1 MIKRLKTKYGV
12 FLSILVLFSIVVT
25 LSYSAFIFS
34 TDKYRSTEL
43 LISKLNYG
51 ITITE
56 DKTNL
61 SSISGSKV
69 TVPKGSITY
78 YNIVIS
84 SINKI
89 DSKYTL
95 AYKTSSNAVVKY
107 TDRTPWNT
115 SGYIKGYDENTYSK
129 RIRVVIDNSSSTS
142 SSTVDFAVYGGYTF
156 NTYAS
161 IELNSGYVTV
171 TGPYTEELAS
181 ISNRLVDIVE
191 NDTGCVTSESSTC
204 LYGGDSIKNYVQY
217 PTNEDKT
224 KNIWRILGSYIID
237 GETVTKMIKVDTVT
251 NLDNLYNTLTDN
263 KSIILSTNK
272 FNCFSSTCNTSDY
285 TNIGIL
291 TNYEYNQIGGNNSYL
306 KSLNPFLLKT
316 ENGFNEVTDNGIN
329 EGVTSSNLKPVVYIQ
344 TEVQTSGSGSISD
357 PYTLTPTSDINLI
370 AYTLNGE
377 STSETYSWLIQNK
390 AVNEIICK
398 NGTIASWDGSK
409 SSIVLTEVKS
419 PDYCTIDFKDGYTV
433 TLKAINGT
441 VSSPI
446 SKTVKEGGTISFK
459 VTPNDGYS
467 FNLSNDTCNG
477 KIVDGYYIIDKVISN
492 LTCSITFKKGGKTI
506 FDVLL
511 ADNSTILER
520 TDFTTKIDANTNT
533 LYKST
538 ENGKNVYYFA
548 GLAQNNW
555 VKFGVNQNDLYSFNY
570 SNSTSR
576 PSSLDVVCPGSGAS
590 NCNKI
595 LSKGDDIYWRIIRTN
610 HDGSIKLIYA
620 GNNPDET
627 NITIAGSG
635 AGEMSKSDTK
645 FVGYMYGLGG
655 SLESNR
661 LNTTSSAI
669 KEVVDTWYV
678 KEFLQYDEYISK
690 DAIYCNDRTL
700 ASGSV
705 YNVTTQTFY
714 YQGYT
719 RLYTNFTPTYEC
731 TDIADQF
738 TSISSS
744 YGNKKLTYPVAI
756 ISGDEAVFSGAST
769 NSSYAQT
776 WMAYNRSNQTIT
788 SGLTLTPSVGSSANI
803 MYLYANG
810 WLETQNMYS
819 YGPIRPVISIKG
831 DNIWKS
837 GDGSPSNPYTIQE
850 TSSGC

>member
-191 NDTGCVTSESSTC
+191 NDTGCVTSDKDTC

-224 KNIWRILGSYIID
+224 KNIWRILGTYIID

-272 FNCFSSTCNTSDY
+272 FNCFSSTCSASDY

-306 KSLNPFLLKT
+306 QSLNPFLVKT

-344 TEVQTSGSGSISD
+344 TEVQTSGSGTSED
-357 PYTLTPTSDINLI
+357 PYTLTPSSDINLV
-370 AYTLNGE
+370 AYTLNGQ
-377 STSETYSWLIQNK
+377 STTKTYAELLTTNVVK
-390 AVNEIICK
+390 NVTCK
-398 NGTIASWDGSK
+398 NGTTAEWNYERNGVFLSEIK
-409 SSIVLTEVKS
+409 T
-419 PDYCTIDFKDGYTV
+419 PDYCTIDFTDGYIV
-433 TLKAINGT
+433 TLTSSNGT
-441 VSSPI
+441 VSPTSQAVG
-446 SKTVKEGGTISFK
+446 SGGSALFT
-459 VTPNDGYS
+459 VTPNSG
-467 FNLSNDTCNG
+467 FKAELETNTCGGTLSGNT
-477 KIVDGYYIIDKVISN
+477 YTISN
-492 LTCSITFKKGGKTI
+492 ITSNKTCSITFKSNLPTLYEKI
-506 FDVLL
+506 L
-511 ADNSTILER
+511 ADKSTRPGAR
-520 TDFTTKIDANTNT
+520 TSFSSVLTTDNTKT
-533 LYKST
+533 LYTST
-538 ENGKNVYYFA
+538 EDSKTVYYFA
-548 GLAQNNW
+548 GNATDNW
-555 VKFGVNQNDLYSFNY
+555 VKFGKN
-570 SNSTSR
+570 
-576 PSSLDVVCPGSGAS
+576 AS
-590 NCNKI
+590 NQ
-595 LSKGDDIYWRIIRTN
+595 DIYWRIIRTN
-610 HDGSIKLIYA
+610 SDGGVRLLYHGTSTTATDAYIGTSA
-620 GNNPDET
+620 FNSSFNN
-627 NITIAGSG
+627 IAYVS
-635 AGEMSKSDTK
+635 
-645 FVGYMYGLGG
+645 YMYGNLG
-655 SLESNR
+655 SVANARENTTDSTIKTIIDNWYKDN
-661 LNTTSSAI
+661 LNTNYGKYLSTTA
-669 KEVVDTWYV
+669 V
-678 KEFLQYDEYISK
+678 
-690 DAIYCNDRTL
+690 YCNDRSTSDNTNFG
-700 ASGSV
+700 AR
-705 YNVTTQTFY
+705 
-714 YQGYT
+714 T
-719 RLYTNFTPTYEC
+719 RLYTNKTPSYDCTATEDKFTVDNST
-731 TDIADQF
+731 
-738 TSISSS
+738 
-744 YGNKKLTYPVAI
+744 GNGKLTYPIALMTADEVSFAGGLWI
-756 ISGDEAVFSGAST
+756 TNAPTWYYYNSANGSSTGSTWWWLLSPNNWSGGSADVFSVLGSST
-769 NSSYAQT
+769 PGRLNG
-776 WMAYNRSNQTIT
+776 SN
-788 SGLTLTPSVGSSANI
+788 VGSSD
-803 MYLYANG
+803 G
-810 WLETQNMYS
+810 V
-819 YGPIRPVISIKG
+819 RPVISL
-831 DNIWKS
+831 KS
-837 GDGSPSNPYTIQE
+837 CTLYSTGNGSASDPYTIKE
-850 TSSGC
+850 TTSGC

>member
-1 MIKRLKTKYGV
+1 M
-12 FLSILVLFSIVVT
+12 
-25 LSYSAFIFS
+25 
-34 TDKYRSTEL
+34 
-43 LISKLNYG
+43 
-51 ITITE
+51 
-56 DKTNL
+56 
-61 SSISGSKV
+61 
-69 TVPKGSITY
+69 
-78 YNIVIS
+78 
-84 SINKI
+84 
-89 DSKYTL
+89 
-95 AYKTSSNAVVKY
+95 
-107 TDRTPWNT
+107 
-115 SGYIKGYDENTYSK
+115 
-129 RIRVVIDNSSSTS
+129 
-142 SSTVDFAVYGGYTF
+142 
-156 NTYAS
+156 
-161 IELNSGYVTV
+161 
-171 TGPYTEELAS
+171 
-181 ISNRLVDIVE
+181 
-191 NDTGCVTSESSTC
+191 
-204 LYGGDSIKNYVQY
+204 
-217 PTNEDKT
+217 
-224 KNIWRILGSYIID
+224 
-237 GETVTKMIKVDTVT
+237 
-251 NLDNLYNTLTDN
+251 
-263 KSIILSTNK
+263 
-272 FNCFSSTCNTSDY
+272 
-285 TNIGIL
+285 
-291 TNYEYNQIGGNNSYL
+291 
-306 KSLNPFLLKT
+306 
-316 ENGFNEVTDNGIN
+316 
-329 EGVTSSNLKPVVYIQ
+329 
-344 TEVQTSGSGSISD
+344 
-357 PYTLTPTSDINLI
+357 
-370 AYTLNGE
+370 
-377 STSETYSWLIQNK
+377 
-390 AVNEIICK
+390 
-398 NGTIASWDGSK
+398 
-409 SSIVLTEVKS
+409 
-419 PDYCTIDFKDGYTV
+419 
-433 TLKAINGT
+433 
-441 VSSPI
+441 
-446 SKTVKEGGTISFK
+446 
-459 VTPNDGYS
+459 
-467 FNLSNDTCNG
+467 
-477 KIVDGYYIIDKVISN
+477 
-492 LTCSITFKKGGKTI
+492 TCSITFKKGGKTI

-595 LSKGDDIYWRIIRTN
+595 ISKGDDIYWRIIRTN

-738 TSISSS
+738 TSVSSS

-776 WMAYNRSNQTIT
+776 WMAYNSSNQTIT

>member
-34 TDKYRSTEL
+34 TGKYRSTEL

-181 ISNRLVDIVE
+181 LSNRLVDIVE

-204 LYGGDSIKNYVQY
+204 LYGGDNIKNYVQY
-217 PTNEDKT
+217 PINEDKT

-263 KSIILSTNK
+263 NSIILSTNK
-272 FNCFSSTCNTSDY
+272 FNCFSSTCSASDY

-344 TEVQTSGSGSISD
+344 TEVQTSGSGTSGD
-357 PYTLTPTSDINLI
+357 PYTLTPSSDINLV
-370 AYTLNGE
+370 AYTLNGQ
-377 STSETYSWLIQNK
+377 STTKTYAELLTTNVVK
-390 AVNEIICK
+390 NVTCK
-398 NGTIASWDGSK
+398 NGTTAEWNYERNGVFLSEIK
-409 SSIVLTEVKS
+409 T
-419 PDYCTIDFKDGYTV
+419 PDYCTIDFTDGYIV
-433 TLKAINGT
+433 TLTSSNGT
-441 VSSPI
+441 VSPTSQAVG
-446 SKTVKEGGTISFK
+446 SGGSALFT
-459 VTPNDGYS
+459 VTPNSG
-467 FNLSNDTCNG
+467 FKAELETNTCGGTLSGNT
-477 KIVDGYYIIDKVISN
+477 YTISN
-492 LTCSITFKKGGKTI
+492 ITSNKTCSITFKSNLPTLYEKI
-506 FDVLL
+506 L
-511 ADNSTILER
+511 ADKSTRPGAR
-520 TDFTTKIDANTNT
+520 TSFSSVLTTDNTKT
-533 LYKST
+533 LYTST
-538 ENGKNVYYFA
+538 EDSKTVYYFA
-548 GLAQNNW
+548 GNATDNW
-555 VKFGVNQNDLYSFNY
+555 VKFGKN
-570 SNSTSR
+570 
-576 PSSLDVVCPGSGAS
+576 AS
-590 NCNKI
+590 NQ
-595 LSKGDDIYWRIIRTN
+595 DIYWRIIRTN
-610 HDGSIKLIYA
+610 SDGGVRLLYHGTSTTATDAYIGTSA
-620 GNNPDET
+620 FNSSFNN
-627 NITIAGSG
+627 IAYVS
-635 AGEMSKSDTK
+635 
-645 FVGYMYGLGG
+645 YMYGNLG
-655 SLESNR
+655 SVANARENTTNSTIKKIIDNWYKDN
-661 LNTTSSAI
+661 LNTNYGKYLSTTA
-669 KEVVDTWYV
+669 V
-678 KEFLQYDEYISK
+678 
-690 DAIYCNDRTL
+690 YCNDRSTSDNTNFGAL
-700 ASGSV
+700 
-705 YNVTTQTFY
+705 
-714 YQGYT
+714 T
-719 RLYTNFTPTYEC
+719 RLITNKTPSYDCTATEDKFTVDNST
-731 TDIADQF
+731 
-738 TSISSS
+738 
-744 YGNKKLTYPVAI
+744 GNGKLTYPIALMTADEVSFAGGLWI
-756 ISGDEAVFSGAST
+756 TNAPTWYYYNSANGSSTGSTWWWLLSPNNWSGGSADVFSVLGSST
-769 NSSYAQT
+769 PGRLNG
-776 WMAYNRSNQTIT
+776 SN
-788 SGLTLTPSVGSSANI
+788 VGSAYGVRPAISLKSCIKYSTGNGSA
-803 MYLYANG
+803 
-810 WLETQNMYS
+810 S
-819 YGPIRPVISIKG
+819 
-831 DNIWKS
+831 D
-837 GDGSPSNPYTIQE
+837 PYTINLDPDI
-850 TSSGC
+850 SC

>member
-181 ISNRLVDIVE
+181 LSNRLVDIVE

-224 KNIWRILGSYIID
+224 KNIWRILGTYIID
-237 GETVTKMIKVDTVT
+237 GETVTKMIKVDTVN

-272 FNCFSSTCNTSDY
+272 FNCFSSTCNTSNY

-306 KSLNPFLLKT
+306 KSLNPFLVKT
-316 ENGFNEVTDNGIN
+316 ESGFNEVTDNGIN
-329 EGVTSSNLKPVVYIQ
+329 EGVTSSNLKPVVYIK

-357 PYTLTPTSDINLI
+357 PYTLTPSSDINLV

-377 STSETYSWLIQNK
+377 STTKTYAELLTTNVVK
-390 AVNEIICK
+390 NVTCK
-398 NGTIASWDGSK
+398 NGSVAEWNYEKEAVVISK
-409 SSIVLTEVKS
+409 IKT
-419 PDYCTIDFKDGYTV
+419 PDYCTIDFADGYIV
-433 TLKAINGT
+433 TLTATNGT
-441 VSSPI
+441 VSAPTTQSTGYNG
-446 SKTVKEGGTISFK
+446 SVSFT
-459 VTPNDGYS
+459 VTPNDGYILELTT
-467 FNLSNDTCNG
+467 NTCGGTLSGNTYTIN
-477 KIVDGYYIIDKVISN
+477 KITSN
-492 LTCSITFKKGGKTI
+492 KTCSITFKQKLYTWGKYNI
-506 FDVLL
+506 
-511 ADNSTILER
+511 
-520 TDFTTKIDANTNT
+520 NTVTN
-533 LYKST
+533 YT
-538 ENGKNVYYFA
+538 E
-548 GLAQNNW
+548 
-555 VKFGVNQNDLYSFNY
+555 
-570 SNSTSR
+570 
-576 PSSLDVVCPGSGAS
+576 
-590 NCNKI
+590 
-595 LSKGDDIYWRIIRTN
+595 
-610 HDGSIKLIYA
+610 
-620 GNNPDET
+620 
-627 NITIAGSG
+627 
-635 AGEMSKSDTK
+635 
-645 FVGYMYGLGG
+645 
-655 SLESNR
+655 
-661 LNTTSSAI
+661 TTSSGSGRIKIAYGANYADGSCDGVEFYDIIVYSSYSRSGNKFYGSGSSKTLNCEKVDCETLFNSYAGWYYIGDYGSTSIVKLTSNMESKAI
-669 KEVVDTWYV
+669 GKKCNTNHYIQNADLITTTESGTSKTKGSYIEDVTSTSSSEYPTNGISGSYWYV
-678 KEFLQYDEYISK
+678 KK
-690 DAIYCNDRTL
+690 
-700 ASGSV
+700 
-705 YNVTTQTFY
+705 
-714 YQGYT
+714 
-719 RLYTNFTPTYEC
+719 
-731 TDIADQF
+731 
-738 TSISSS
+738 
-744 YGNKKLTYPVAI
+744 
-756 ISGDEAVFSGAST
+756 
-769 NSSYAQT
+769 
-776 WMAYNRSNQTIT
+776 
-788 SGLTLTPSVGSSANI
+788 
-803 MYLYANG
+803 
-810 WLETQNMYS
+810 
-819 YGPIRPVISIKG
+819 
-831 DNIWKS
+831 
-837 GDGSPSNPYTIQE
+837 
-850 TSSGC
+850 

>member
-1 MIKRLKTKYGV
+1 MIKRLKTKYGI

-272 FNCFSSTCNTSDY
+272 FNCFSNICNTSDY
-285 TNIGIL
+285 TNVGIL

-306 KSLNPFLLKT
+306 QSLNPFLVKT

-344 TEVQTSGSGSISD
+344 TEVQISGSGSISD
-357 PYTLTPTSDINLI
+357 PYTLTPSSDINLI
-370 AYTLNGE
+370 AYTLNGQ
-377 STSETYSWLIQNK
+377 STTKTYAELLTTNVVK
-390 AVNEIICK
+390 NVTCK
-398 NGTIASWDGSK
+398 NGTTANWDNTDF
-409 SSIVLTEVKS
+409 SIKLKNIHT
-419 PDYCTIDFKDGYTV
+419 PDYCTIDFTDGYTV
-433 TLKAINGT
+433 TLTATNGT
-441 VSSPI
+441 VSPS
-446 SKTVKEGGTISFK
+446 SQVTGYNGSVSFTVAPNSGYKSELETNTCGGT
-459 VTPNDGYS
+459 
-467 FNLSNDTCNG
+467 LSGNT
-477 KIVDGYYIIDKVISN
+477 YTISN
-492 LTCSITFKKGGKTI
+492 ITSNKTCSITFKSNLPTLYEKI
-506 FDVLL
+506 L
-511 ADNSTILER
+511 ADKSTKLTR
-520 TDFTTKIDANTNT
+520 TDFSKVLTNDNTNT
-533 LYKST
+533 LYTST
-538 ENGKNVYYFA
+538 EDSKTVYYFA
-548 GLAQNNW
+548 GNATDNW
-555 VKFGVNQNDLYSFNY
+555 VKFGKNESNQDL
-570 SNSTSR
+570 
-576 PSSLDVVCPGSGAS
+576 
-590 NCNKI
+590 
-595 LSKGDDIYWRIIRTN
+595 YWRIIRTN
-610 HDGSIKLIYA
+610 SDGGVRLLYHGTSTTATDAVINASTAFNSSY
-620 GNNPDET
+620 NN
-627 NITIAGSG
+627 IASV
-635 AGEMSKSDTK
+635 S
-645 FVGYMYGLGG
+645 YMYGSLGG
-655 SLESNR
+655 ILNARENTTNSTIKTIIDNWYKDN
-661 LNTTSSAI
+661 LNTNYGKYLSTTA
-669 KEVVDTWYV
+669 V
-678 KEFLQYDEYISK
+678 
-690 DAIYCNDRTL
+690 YCNDRSTSDNYEFG
-700 ASGSV
+700 A
-705 YNVTTQTFY
+705 
-714 YQGYT
+714 YT
-719 RLYTNFTPTYEC
+719 RLDTNKTPTYDCATTE
-731 TDIADQF
+731 DKF
-738 TSISSS
+738 TVDTST
-744 YGNKKLTYPVAI
+744 GNGKLTYPIALMTADEVAFAGGVDATNAETWYYYN
-756 ISGDEAVFSGAST
+756 SANGSSTGSTWWWLLSPYFWDDRYAFVFGVDGSSSPGRLAS
-769 NSSYAQT
+769 Y
-776 WMAYNRSNQTIT
+776 R
-788 SGLTLTPSVGSSANI
+788 VGSTYGVRPAISLKSCIKYSTGNGSA
-803 MYLYANG
+803 
-810 WLETQNMYS
+810 S
-819 YGPIRPVISIKG
+819 
-831 DNIWKS
+831 D
-837 GDGSPSNPYTIQE
+837 PYTIKE
-850 TSSGC
+850 TASGC

>member
-181 ISNRLVDIVE
+181 LSNRLVDIVE
-191 NDTGCVTSESSTC
+191 NDTGCVTSDKDTC

-217 PTNEDKT
+217 PIDEDKT
-224 KNIWRILGSYIID
+224 KNLWRILGSYIID

-272 FNCFSSTCNTSDY
+272 FNCFSNICNTSDY

-344 TEVQTSGSGSISD
+344 TEVQTSGSGTSED
-357 PYTLTPTSDINLI
+357 PYTLTPSSDINLI
-370 AYTLNGE
+370 AYTLNGQ

-520 TDFTTKIDANTNT
+520 TDFTTKIDVNTNT

-610 HDGSIKLIYA
+610 HDGSIKLIYV

-738 TSISSS
+738 TSVSSS

-850 TSSGC
+850 TTNGC

>member
-95 AYKTSSNAVVKY
+95 AYKTSSSAVVKY

-191 NDTGCVTSESSTC
+191 NDTGCVTSDKDTC

-251 NLDNLYNTLTDN
+251 NLDNFYNTLTDN

-272 FNCFSSTCNTSDY
+272 FNCFSSICNTSNY

-306 KSLNPFLLKT
+306 QSLNPFLVKT

-344 TEVQTSGSGSISD
+344 TEVQTSGSGTSED
-357 PYTLTPTSDINLI
+357 PYTLTPSSDINLV
-370 AYTLNGE
+370 AYTLNGQ
-377 STSETYSWLIQNK
+377 STTKTYAELLTTNVVK
-390 AVNEIICK
+390 NVTCK
-398 NGTIASWDGSK
+398 NGSVAEWNYEKEAIVISK
-409 SSIVLTEVKS
+409 IKT
-419 PDYCTIDFKDGYTV
+419 PDYCTINFGDGYTV
-433 TLKAINGT
+433 TLTATNGT
-441 VSSPI
+441 VSPSSQVTGYNGSVSFTVSPNSSFKAELETNTCGGILSGNTYTI
-446 SKTVKEGGTISFK
+446 SNITGNKTCTISFRSLP
-459 VTPNDGYS
+459 TLYDQ
-467 FNLSNDTCNG
+467 
-477 KIVDGYYIIDKVISN
+477 I
-492 LTCSITFKKGGKTI
+492 
-506 FDVLL
+506 L
-511 ADNSTILER
+511 ADNPTRR
-520 TDFTTKIDANTNT
+520 TRTTFTEFF
-533 LYKST
+533 T
-538 ENGKNVYYFA
+538 ENTTGTLFTATESIAGSTPKKVYYYA
-548 GLAQNNW
+548 GNTTNNW
-555 VKFGVNQNDLYSFNY
+555 VKFANL
-570 SNSTSR
+570 
-576 PSSLDVVCPGSGAS
+576 
-590 NCNKI
+590 
-595 LSKGDDIYWRIIRTN
+595 YWRIIRTN
-610 HDGSIKLIYA
+610 HDGSIRLLYS
-620 GNNPDET
+620 GT
-627 NITIAGSG
+627 NHNTTEGYIGISAFNTSYN
-635 AGEMSKSDTK
+635 SPVY
-645 FVGYMYGLGG
+645 VGYKYGTSIG
-655 SLESNR
+655 SNR
-661 LNTTSSAI
+661 QNTNDSTIKKYVDNWYNNNLSSYS
-669 KEVVDTWYV
+669 K
-678 KEFLQYDEYISK
+678 YISTE
-690 DAIYCNDRTL
+690 AVYCNDRELEPGQEYSDNPFNYAPTGRY
-700 ASGSV
+700 S
-705 YNVTTQTFY
+705 TTK
-714 YQGYT
+714 
-719 RLYTNFTPTYEC
+719 TPTYNC
-731 TDIADQF
+731 TNIKDAF
-738 TSISSS
+738 S
-744 YGNKKLTYPVAI
+744 GNNGEAKLTYSI
-756 ISGDEAVFSGAST
+756 GLMTIDEIVYAGENSYAWYYLNSAGESITGST
-769 NSSYAQT
+769 LWWTLSPTWYMGGNSSVWKVY
-776 WMAYNRSNQTIT
+776 
-788 SGLTLTPSVGSSANI
+788 GSSNSGKNPGSLDIIIVGNPLGVRPAI
-803 MYLYANG
+803 SLKSCTLYS
-810 WLETQNMYS
+810 T
-819 YGPIRPVISIKG
+819 
-831 DNIWKS
+831 
-837 GDGSPSNPYTIQE
+837 GDGSVSDPYTIKE
-850 TSSGC
+850 TTSGC

>member
-34 TDKYRSTEL
+34 TGKYRSTEL

-181 ISNRLVDIVE
+181 LSNRLVDIVE

-237 GETVTKMIKVDTVT
+237 GETVTKMIKVGTVT

-344 TEVQTSGSGSISD
+344 TEVQTSGSGTSGD
-357 PYTLTPTSDINLI
+357 PYTLTPSSDINLV
-370 AYTLNGE
+370 AYTLNGQ
-377 STSETYSWLIQNK
+377 STTKTYAELLTTNVVK
-390 AVNEIICK
+390 NVTCK
-398 NGTIASWDGSK
+398 NGTTAEWNYERNGVFLSEIK
-409 SSIVLTEVKS
+409 T
-419 PDYCTIDFKDGYTV
+419 PDYCTIDFTDGYIV
-433 TLKAINGT
+433 TLTSSNGT
-441 VSSPI
+441 VSPTSQAVG
-446 SKTVKEGGTISFK
+446 SGGSALFT
-459 VTPNDGYS
+459 VTPNSG
-467 FNLSNDTCNG
+467 FKAELETNTCGGTLSGNT
-477 KIVDGYYIIDKVISN
+477 YTISN
-492 LTCSITFKKGGKTI
+492 ITSNKTCSITFKSNLPTLYEKI
-506 FDVLL
+506 L
-511 ADNSTILER
+511 ADKSTRPGAR
-520 TDFTTKIDANTNT
+520 TSFSSVLTTDNTKT
-533 LYKST
+533 LYTST
-538 ENGKNVYYFA
+538 EDSKTVYYFA
-548 GLAQNNW
+548 GNATDNW
-555 VKFGVNQNDLYSFNY
+555 VKFGKN
-570 SNSTSR
+570 
-576 PSSLDVVCPGSGAS
+576 AS
-590 NCNKI
+590 NQD
-595 LSKGDDIYWRIIRTN
+595 LYWRIIRTN
-610 HDGSIKLIYA
+610 SDGSVRLLYHGTSTTATDAYIGTSA
-620 GNNPDET
+620 FNSSFNN
-627 NITIAGSG
+627 IAYVS
-635 AGEMSKSDTK
+635 
-645 FVGYMYGLGG
+645 YMYGNLG
-655 SLESNR
+655 SVANARENTTNSTIKKIIDNWYKDN
-661 LNTTSSAI
+661 LNTNYGKYLSTTA
-669 KEVVDTWYV
+669 V
-678 KEFLQYDEYISK
+678 
-690 DAIYCNDRTL
+690 YCNDRSTSDNTNFGAL
-700 ASGSV
+700 
-705 YNVTTQTFY
+705 
-714 YQGYT
+714 T
-719 RLYTNFTPTYEC
+719 RLITNKTPSYDCTATEDKFTVDNST
-731 TDIADQF
+731 
-738 TSISSS
+738 
-744 YGNKKLTYPVAI
+744 GNGKLTYPIALMTADEVSFAGGLWI
-756 ISGDEAVFSGAST
+756 TNAPTWYYYNSANGSSTGSTWWWLLSPNNWSGGSADVFSVLGSST
-769 NSSYAQT
+769 PGRLNG
-776 WMAYNRSNQTIT
+776 SN
-788 SGLTLTPSVGSSANI
+788 VGSAYGVRPAISLKSCIKYSTGNGSA
-803 MYLYANG
+803 
-810 WLETQNMYS
+810 S
-819 YGPIRPVISIKG
+819 
-831 DNIWKS
+831 D
-837 GDGSPSNPYTIQE
+837 PYTIKE
-850 TSSGC
+850 TASGC

>member
-95 AYKTSSNAVVKY
+95 AYKTDSSAVVKY

-161 IELNSGYVTV
+161 IELSSGYVTV

-181 ISNRLVDIVE
+181 LSNRLVDIVE
-191 NDTGCVTSESSTC
+191 NDTGCVTSDKDTC

-251 NLDNLYNTLTDN
+251 NLDNFYNTLTDN

-291 TNYEYNQIGGNNSYL
+291 TNYEFNQIGGNNSYL

-344 TEVQTSGSGSISD
+344 TEVQTSGSGTSGD
-357 PYTLTPTSDINLI
+357 PYTLTPSSDINLV
-370 AYTLNGE
+370 AYTLNGQ
-377 STSETYSWLIQNK
+377 STTKTYAELLTTNVVK
-390 AVNEIICK
+390 NVTCK
-398 NGTIASWDGSK
+398 NGTTAEWNYERNGVFLSEIK
-409 SSIVLTEVKS
+409 T
-419 PDYCTIDFKDGYTV
+419 PDYCTIDFTDGYIV
-433 TLKAINGT
+433 TLTSSNGT
-441 VSSPI
+441 VSPTSQAVG
-446 SKTVKEGGTISFK
+446 SGGSALFT
-459 VTPNDGYS
+459 VTPNSG
-467 FNLSNDTCNG
+467 FKAELETNTCGGTLSGNT
-477 KIVDGYYIIDKVISN
+477 YTISN
-492 LTCSITFKKGGKTI
+492 ITSNKTCSITFKSNLPTLYEKI
-506 FDVLL
+506 L
-511 ADNSTILER
+511 ADKSTRPGAR
-520 TDFTTKIDANTNT
+520 TSFSSVLTTDNTKT
-533 LYKST
+533 LYTST
-538 ENGKNVYYFA
+538 EDSKTVYYFA
-548 GLAQNNW
+548 GNATDNW
-555 VKFGVNQNDLYSFNY
+555 VKFGKN
-570 SNSTSR
+570 
-576 PSSLDVVCPGSGAS
+576 AS
-590 NCNKI
+590 NQD
-595 LSKGDDIYWRIIRTN
+595 LYWRIIRTN
-610 HDGSIKLIYA
+610 SDGSVRLLYHGTSTTATDAYIGTSAFNSSY
-620 GNNPDET
+620 NN
-627 NITIAGSG
+627 IAYVS
-635 AGEMSKSDTK
+635 
-645 FVGYMYGLGG
+645 YMYGNLG
-655 SLESNR
+655 SVANARENTTNSTIKKIIDNWYKDN
-661 LNTTSSAI
+661 LNTNYGKYLSTTA
-669 KEVVDTWYV
+669 V
-678 KEFLQYDEYISK
+678 
-690 DAIYCNDRTL
+690 YCNDRSTSDNTYFG
-700 ASGSV
+700 A
-705 YNVTTQTFY
+705 
-714 YQGYT
+714 YT
-719 RLYTNFTPTYEC
+719 RLLTNKTPSYDCTATEDKFTVDSTV
-731 TDIADQF
+731 
-738 TSISSS
+738 
-744 YGNKKLTYPVAI
+744 GNGKLTYPIALMTADEVSFAGGLYGTNAPTWYYYNSANGSSTGSTWWWLLSPNNW
-756 ISGDEAVFSGAST
+756 SGGSADVFSVLGSST
-769 NSSYAQT
+769 PGRLNV
-776 WMAYNRSNQTIT
+776 SN
-788 SGLTLTPSVGSSANI
+788 VGSAYGVRPAISLKSCIKYSTGNGSA
-803 MYLYANG
+803 
-810 WLETQNMYS
+810 S
-819 YGPIRPVISIKG
+819 
-831 DNIWKS
+831 D
-837 GDGSPSNPYTIQE
+837 PYTIKE
-850 TSSGC
+850 TASGC

>member
-95 AYKTSSNAVVKY
+95 AYKTSSSAVVKY

-129 RIRVVIDNSSSTS
+129 RIRVVIDNSSSTTS
-142 SSTVDFAVYGGYTF
+142 SMVDFAVYGGYTF

-251 NLDNLYNTLTDN
+251 NLDNFYNTLTDN
-263 KSIILSTNK
+263 NSIILSTNK

-306 KSLNPFLLKT
+306 QSFNPFLVKT

-344 TEVQTSGSGSISD
+344 TEVQTSGSGSSGD
-357 PYTLTPTSDINLI
+357 PYTLTPSSDINLV
-370 AYTLNGE
+370 AYTLNGQ
-377 STSETYSWLIQNK
+377 STTKTYAELLTTNVVK
-390 AVNEIICK
+390 NVTCK
-398 NGTIASWDGSK
+398 NGSVAEWNYEKEAVVISK
-409 SSIVLTEVKS
+409 IKT
-419 PDYCTIDFKDGYTV
+419 PDYCTINFGDGYTV
-433 TLKAINGT
+433 TLTATNGT
-441 VSSPI
+441 VSPSSQVTGYNGSVSFTVSPNSSFKAELETNTCGGILSGNTYTI
-446 SKTVKEGGTISFK
+446 SNITGNKTCTISFK
-459 VTPNDGYS
+459 SLPTLYDQ
-467 FNLSNDTCNG
+467 
-477 KIVDGYYIIDKVISN
+477 I
-492 LTCSITFKKGGKTI
+492 
-506 FDVLL
+506 L
-511 ADNSTILER
+511 ADNPTRR
-520 TDFTTKIDANTNT
+520 TRTTFTEFF
-533 LYKST
+533 T
-538 ENGKNVYYFA
+538 ENTTGTLFTATESIAGSTPKKVYYYA
-548 GLAQNNW
+548 GNTTNNW
-555 VKFGVNQNDLYSFNY
+555 VKFANL
-570 SNSTSR
+570 
-576 PSSLDVVCPGSGAS
+576 
-590 NCNKI
+590 
-595 LSKGDDIYWRIIRTN
+595 YWRIIRTN
-610 HDGSIKLIYA
+610 HDGSIRLLYS
-620 GNNPDET
+620 GT
-627 NITIAGSG
+627 NHNTTEGYIGISAFNTSYN
-635 AGEMSKSDTK
+635 SPVY
-645 FVGYMYGLGG
+645 VGYKYGTSIG
-655 SLESNR
+655 SNR
-661 LNTTSSAI
+661 QNTNDSTIKKYVDNWYNNNLSSYS
-669 KEVVDTWYV
+669 K
-678 KEFLQYDEYISK
+678 YISTE
-690 DAIYCNDRTL
+690 AVYCNDRELEPGQEYSDNPFNYAPTGRY
-700 ASGSV
+700 S
-705 YNVTTQTFY
+705 TTK
-714 YQGYT
+714 
-719 RLYTNFTPTYEC
+719 TPTYNC
-731 TDIADQF
+731 TNIKDAF
-738 TSISSS
+738 S
-744 YGNKKLTYPVAI
+744 GNNGEAKLTYSI
-756 ISGDEAVFSGAST
+756 GLMTIDEIVYAGENLYAWYYLNSAGESITGST
-769 NSSYAQT
+769 LWWTLSPTWYMGGNSSVWKVY
-776 WMAYNRSNQTIT
+776 
-788 SGLTLTPSVGSSANI
+788 GSSNSGKNPGSLDIIIVGNPLGVRPAI
-803 MYLYANG
+803 SLKSCTLYS
-810 WLETQNMYS
+810 T
-819 YGPIRPVISIKG
+819 
-831 DNIWKS
+831 
-837 GDGSPSNPYTIQE
+837 GDGSVSDPYTIKE
-850 TSSGC
+850 TTSGC

>member
-12 FLSILVLFSIVVT
+12 FLSILVLFSVVVT

-95 AYKTSSNAVVKY
+95 AYKTSSSAVVKY

-181 ISNRLVDIVE
+181 LSNRLVDIVE

-272 FNCFSSTCNTSDY
+272 FNCFSNICNTSDY

-306 KSLNPFLLKT
+306 QSLNPFLVKT

-344 TEVQTSGSGSISD
+344 TEVQTGGSGTLED
-357 PYTLTPTSDINLI
+357 PYTLTPSSDINLV
-370 AYTLNGE
+370 AYTLNGQ
-377 STSETYSWLIQNK
+377 STTKTYAELLTTNVVK
-390 AVNEIICK
+390 NVTCK
-398 NGTIASWDGSK
+398 NGSVAEWNYEKEAVVISK
-409 SSIVLTEVKS
+409 IKT
-419 PDYCTIDFKDGYTV
+419 PDYCTINFGDGYTV
-433 TLKAINGT
+433 TLTATNGT
-441 VSSPI
+441 VSPSSQVTGYNGSVSFTVSPNSSFKAELETNTCGGTLSGNTYTI
-446 SKTVKEGGTISFK
+446 SNITGNKTCTISFRSLP
-459 VTPNDGYS
+459 TLYDQ
-467 FNLSNDTCNG
+467 
-477 KIVDGYYIIDKVISN
+477 I
-492 LTCSITFKKGGKTI
+492 
-506 FDVLL
+506 L
-511 ADNSTILER
+511 ADNPTRR
-520 TDFTTKIDANTNT
+520 TRTTFTEF
-533 LYKST
+533 T
-538 ENGKNVYYFA
+538 ENTTGTLFTATESIAGSTPKKVYYYA
-548 GLAQNNW
+548 GNTTNNW
-555 VKFGVNQNDLYSFNY
+555 VKFANL
-570 SNSTSR
+570 
-576 PSSLDVVCPGSGAS
+576 
-590 NCNKI
+590 
-595 LSKGDDIYWRIIRTN
+595 YWRIIRTN
-610 HDGSIKLIYA
+610 HDGSIRLLYS
-620 GNNPDET
+620 GT
-627 NITIAGSG
+627 NHNTTEGYIGISAFNTSYN
-635 AGEMSKSDTK
+635 SPVY
-645 FVGYMYGLGG
+645 VGYKYGTSIG
-655 SLESNR
+655 SNR
-661 LNTTSSAI
+661 QNTNDSTIKKYVDNWYSNNLSSYS
-669 KEVVDTWYV
+669 K
-678 KEFLQYDEYISK
+678 YISTE
-690 DAIYCNDRTL
+690 AVYCNDRELEPGQEYSDNPFNYAPTGRY
-700 ASGSV
+700 S
-705 YNVTTQTFY
+705 TTK
-714 YQGYT
+714 
-719 RLYTNFTPTYEC
+719 TPTYNC
-731 TDIADQF
+731 TNNKDAF
-738 TSISSS
+738 S
-744 YGNKKLTYPVAI
+744 GNNGEAKLTYSI
-756 ISGDEAVFSGAST
+756 GLMTIDEIVYAGENSYAWYYLNSAGESITGST
-769 NSSYAQT
+769 LWWTLSPTWYMGGNSSVWKVY
-776 WMAYNRSNQTIT
+776 
-788 SGLTLTPSVGSSANI
+788 GSSNSGKNPGSLDIIIVGNPLGVRPAI
-803 MYLYANG
+803 SLKSCTLYS
-810 WLETQNMYS
+810 T
-819 YGPIRPVISIKG
+819 
-831 DNIWKS
+831 
-837 GDGSPSNPYTIQE
+837 GDGSVSDPYTIKE
-850 TSSGC
+850 TTSGC

>member
-181 ISNRLVDIVE
+181 LSNRLVDIVE
-191 NDTGCVTSESSTC
+191 NDTGCVTSDKDTC

-217 PTNEDKT
+217 PIDEDKT
-224 KNIWRILGSYIID
+224 KNLWRILGSYIID

-272 FNCFSSTCNTSDY
+272 FNCFSNICNTSDY

-344 TEVQTSGSGSISD
+344 TEVQTSGSGTSED
-357 PYTLTPTSDINLI
+357 PYTLTPSSDINLV
-370 AYTLNGE
+370 AYTLNGQ
-377 STSETYSWLIQNK
+377 STTKTYAELLTTNVVK
-390 AVNEIICK
+390 NVTCK
-398 NGTIASWDGSK
+398 NGTTANWDNTDF
-409 SSIVLTEVKS
+409 SIKLKNIHT
-419 PDYCTIDFKDGYTV
+419 PDYCTIDFTDGYTV
-433 TLKAINGT
+433 TLTATNGSITPTSQTVGNGGTAKFTVTPNSGFKAELATNTCGGILSGNT
-441 VSSPI
+441 YTI
-446 SKTVKEGGTISFK
+446 SNITGNKTCTISFK
-459 VTPNDGYS
+459 PNLPTLYE
-467 FNLSNDTCNG
+467 
-477 KIVDGYYIIDKVISN
+477 KI
-492 LTCSITFKKGGKTI
+492 
-506 FDVLL
+506 L
-511 ADNSTILER
+511 ADNPTRR
-520 TDFTTKIDANTNT
+520 TRTTFTAFTENTTGTLFTATEKIGTNPEKEVYYYAGNTTK
-533 LYKST
+533 
-538 ENGKNVYYFA
+538 
-548 GLAQNNW
+548 NW
-555 VKFGVNQNDLYSFNY
+555 VKFANF
-570 SNSTSR
+570 
-576 PSSLDVVCPGSGAS
+576 
-590 NCNKI
+590 
-595 LSKGDDIYWRIIRTN
+595 YWRIIRTN
-610 HDGSIKLIYA
+610 ADGSIKLLYA
-620 GNNPDET
+620 GTSPDT
-627 NITIAGSG
+627 TSG
-635 AGEMSKSDTK
+635 YIWTSKFNSTSNDPMY
-645 FVGYMYGLGG
+645 VGYMYGTSGTLD
-655 SLESNR
+655 SNR
-661 LNTTSSAI
+661 TNTNNSAI
-669 KEVVDTWYV
+669 KIYIDNWYNNNLSSYS
-678 KEFLQYDEYISK
+678 KYISTE
-690 DAIYCNDRTL
+690 AVYCNDREL
-700 ASGSV
+700 APGST
-705 YNVTTQTFY
+705 YNTGDTTFY
-714 YQGYT
+714 YAPYG
-719 RLYTNFTPTYEC
+719 RLDTNKPTYNC
-731 TDIADQF
+731 TNNKDAF
-738 TSISSS
+738 S
-744 YGNKKLTYPVAI
+744 GNNREAKLTYPIGLMTADEIAYAGGKFGTSLTSPYAWYYLNSAGGSITGSTFWWLMSPNRKEGSKSLVCDVSG
-756 ISGDEAVFSGAST
+756 SGDPGYLANDFVDESGAVRPAVSLKT
-769 NSSYAQT
+769 CT
-776 WMAYNRSNQTIT
+776 LWT
-788 SGLTLTPSVGSSANI
+788 SGNGAPETP
-803 MYLYANG
+803 Y
-810 WLETQNMYS
+810 E
-819 YGPIRPVISIKG
+819 IS
-831 DNIWKS
+831 
-837 GDGSPSNPYTIQE
+837 T
-850 TSSGC
+850 TSGC

>member
-34 TDKYRSTEL
+34 TGKYRSTEL

-95 AYKTSSNAVVKY
+95 AYKTDSSAVVKY

-129 RIRVVIDNSSSTS
+129 RIRVVIDNSSSTT

-161 IELNSGYVTV
+161 IELSSGYVTV

-272 FNCFSSTCNTSDY
+272 FNCFSSTCNTSNY

-291 TNYEYNQIGGNNSYL
+291 TNYEFNQIGGNNSYL
-306 KSLNPFLLKT
+306 KSLNPFLVKT

-357 PYTLTPTSDINLI
+357 PYTLTPSSDINLV
-370 AYTLNGE
+370 AYTLNGQ
-377 STSETYSWLIQNK
+377 STTKTYAELLTTNVVK
-390 AVNEIICK
+390 NVTCK
-398 NGTIASWDGSK
+398 NGSVAEWNYEKEAVVISK
-409 SSIVLTEVKS
+409 IKT
-419 PDYCTIDFKDGYTV
+419 PDYCTIDFTDGYTV
-433 TLKAINGT
+433 TLTATNGT
-441 VSSPI
+441 VSPSSQVTGYNGSVSFTVSPNSSFKAELETNTCGGILSGNTYTI
-446 SKTVKEGGTISFK
+446 SNITGNKTCTISFRSLP
-459 VTPNDGYS
+459 TLYDQ
-467 FNLSNDTCNG
+467 
-477 KIVDGYYIIDKVISN
+477 I
-492 LTCSITFKKGGKTI
+492 
-506 FDVLL
+506 L
-511 ADNSTILER
+511 ADNPTRR
-520 TDFTTKIDANTNT
+520 TRTTFTEFF
-533 LYKST
+533 T
-538 ENGKNVYYFA
+538 ENTTGTLFTATESIAGSTPKKVYYYA
-548 GLAQNNW
+548 GNTTNNW
-555 VKFGVNQNDLYSFNY
+555 VKFANL
-570 SNSTSR
+570 
-576 PSSLDVVCPGSGAS
+576 
-590 NCNKI
+590 
-595 LSKGDDIYWRIIRTN
+595 YWRIIRTN
-610 HDGSIKLIYA
+610 HDGSIRLLYS
-620 GNNPDET
+620 GT
-627 NITIAGSG
+627 NHNTTEGYIGISAFNTSYN
-635 AGEMSKSDTK
+635 SPVY
-645 FVGYMYGLGG
+645 VGYKYGTSIG
-655 SLESNR
+655 SNR
-661 LNTTSSAI
+661 QNTNDSTIKKYVDNWYNNNLSSYS
-669 KEVVDTWYV
+669 K
-678 KEFLQYDEYISK
+678 YISTE
-690 DAIYCNDRTL
+690 AVYCNDRELEPGQEYSDNPFNYAPTGRY
-700 ASGSV
+700 S
-705 YNVTTQTFY
+705 TTK
-714 YQGYT
+714 
-719 RLYTNFTPTYEC
+719 TPTYNC
-731 TDIADQF
+731 TNIKDAF
-738 TSISSS
+738 S
-744 YGNKKLTYPVAI
+744 GNNGEAKLTYSI
-756 ISGDEAVFSGAST
+756 GLMTIDEIVYAGENSYAWYYLNSAGESITGST
-769 NSSYAQT
+769 LWWTLSPTWYMGGNSSVWKVY
-776 WMAYNRSNQTIT
+776 
-788 SGLTLTPSVGSSANI
+788 GSSNSGKNPGSLDIIIVGNPLGVRPAI
-803 MYLYANG
+803 SLKSCTLYS
-810 WLETQNMYS
+810 T
-819 YGPIRPVISIKG
+819 
-831 DNIWKS
+831 
-837 GDGSPSNPYTIQE
+837 GDGSVSDPYTIKE
-850 TSSGC
+850 TTSGC

>member
-12 FLSILVLFSIVVT
+12 FLSILVLFSVVVT

-204 LYGGDSIKNYVQY
+204 LYGGDNIKNYVQY

-291 TNYEYNQIGGNNSYL
+291 TNYEFNQIGGNNSYL
-306 KSLNPFLLKT
+306 KSLNPFLVKT

-344 TEVQTSGSGSISD
+344 TEVQTSGSGTSED
-357 PYTLTPTSDINLI
+357 PYTLTPSSDINLV
-370 AYTLNGE
+370 AYTLNGQ
-377 STSETYSWLIQNK
+377 STTKTYAELLTTNVVK
-390 AVNEIICK
+390 NVTCK
-398 NGTIASWDGSK
+398 NGSVAEWNYEKEAVVISK
-409 SSIVLTEVKS
+409 IKT
-419 PDYCTIDFKDGYTV
+419 PDYCTINFGDGYTV
-433 TLKAINGT
+433 TLTATNGT
-441 VSSPI
+441 VSPSSQVTGYNGSVSFTVSPNSSFKAELETNTCGGILSGNTYTI
-446 SKTVKEGGTISFK
+446 SNITGNKTCTISFRSLP
-459 VTPNDGYS
+459 TLYDQ
-467 FNLSNDTCNG
+467 
-477 KIVDGYYIIDKVISN
+477 I
-492 LTCSITFKKGGKTI
+492 
-506 FDVLL
+506 L
-511 ADNSTILER
+511 ADNPTRR
-520 TDFTTKIDANTNT
+520 TRTTFTEFF
-533 LYKST
+533 T
-538 ENGKNVYYFA
+538 ENTTGTLFTATESIAGSTPKKVYYYA
-548 GLAQNNW
+548 GNTTNNW
-555 VKFGVNQNDLYSFNY
+555 VKFANL
-570 SNSTSR
+570 
-576 PSSLDVVCPGSGAS
+576 
-590 NCNKI
+590 
-595 LSKGDDIYWRIIRTN
+595 YWRIIRTN
-610 HDGSIKLIYA
+610 HDGSIRLLYS
-620 GNNPDET
+620 GT
-627 NITIAGSG
+627 NHNTTEGYIGISAFNTSYN
-635 AGEMSKSDTK
+635 SPVY
-645 FVGYMYGLGG
+645 VGYKYGTSIG
-655 SLESNR
+655 SNR
-661 LNTTSSAI
+661 QNTNDSTIKKYVDNWYNNNLSSYS
-669 KEVVDTWYV
+669 K
-678 KEFLQYDEYISK
+678 YISTE
-690 DAIYCNDRTL
+690 AVYCNDRELEPGQEYSDNPFNYAPTGRY
-700 ASGSV
+700 S
-705 YNVTTQTFY
+705 TTK
-714 YQGYT
+714 
-719 RLYTNFTPTYEC
+719 TPTYNC
-731 TDIADQF
+731 TNIKDAF
-738 TSISSS
+738 S
-744 YGNKKLTYPVAI
+744 GNNGEAKLTYSI
-756 ISGDEAVFSGAST
+756 GLMTIDEIVYAGENSYAWYYLNSAGESITGST
-769 NSSYAQT
+769 LWWTLSPTWYMGGNSSVWKVY
-776 WMAYNRSNQTIT
+776 
-788 SGLTLTPSVGSSANI
+788 GSSNSGKNPGSLDIIIVGNPLGVRPAI
-803 MYLYANG
+803 SLKSCTLYS
-810 WLETQNMYS
+810 T
-819 YGPIRPVISIKG
+819 
-831 DNIWKS
+831 
-837 GDGSPSNPYTIQE
+837 GDGSVSDPYTIKE
-850 TSSGC
+850 TTSGC